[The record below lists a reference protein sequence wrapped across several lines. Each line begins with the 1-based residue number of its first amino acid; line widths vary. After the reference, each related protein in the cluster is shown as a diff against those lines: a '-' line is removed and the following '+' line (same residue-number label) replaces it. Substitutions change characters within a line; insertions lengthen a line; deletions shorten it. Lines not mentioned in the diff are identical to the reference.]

1 MKYADYIITTL
12 IGLGI
17 SAAVGIITYFLKQ
30 TMNRVAQAE
39 ADIKSLEKGCVP
51 LGRYEED
58 FKKHEKELKELNNT
72 CLKQADFLRE
82 ISEIN
87 RKFDRIEDKIDR
99 DTRHTGDKLDRLLK
113 MIGEAK

>member
-1 MKYADYIITTL
+1 MKYAEYVITTL

-17 SAAVGIITYFLKQ
+17 SAAIGIITYFLKQ
-30 TMNRVAQAE
+30 TMNRLAQSE
-39 ADIKSLEKGCVP
+39 ANIKSLEKSCVP
-51 LGRYEED
+51 LDRYEED
-58 FKKHEKELKELNNT
+58 FKKHEKELKELNST

-99 DTRHTGDKLDRLLK
+99 DTRHTGDKLDKLLK
-113 MIGEAK
+113 MIGERK

>member
-1 MKYADYIITTL
+1 MKYLDYVITTL

-39 ADIKSLEKGCVP
+39 TDIKNLEKGCVP

-58 FKKHEKELKELNNT
+58 FKKHEKELKELNST

-99 DTRHTGDKLDRLLK
+99 DTHRTGDKFDKLLK
-113 MIGEAK
+113 MIGEKR